1 MTIRLN
7 GDPHEI
13 AGPRTV
19 LQLLEDLNIDP
30 RRVAVEH
37 NLSIIKRHQY
47 ATAMIGEGDTI
58 EIVNFVGG
66 GCSTYP
72 GGFAPLAPPSRRRR
86 A

>member
-1 MTIRLN
+1 M
-7 GDPHEI
+7 
-13 AGPRTV
+13 
-19 LQLLEDLNIDP
+19 LQLLEDLNIDT

-66 GCSTYP
+66 GCSAHP
-72 GGFAPLAPPSRRRR
+72 GGIAAPASPSRRRR